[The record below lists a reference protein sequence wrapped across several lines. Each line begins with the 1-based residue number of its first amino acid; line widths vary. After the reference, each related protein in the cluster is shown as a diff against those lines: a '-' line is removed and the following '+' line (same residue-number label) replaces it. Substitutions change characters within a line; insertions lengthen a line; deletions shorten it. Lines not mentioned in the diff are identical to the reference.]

1 MPTIFAAWPHLYRLL
16 LAALL
21 LWTPPLFAELTI
33 TTDRT
38 TIGADESLQMVLRY
52 DGQVLSGEPELGV
65 LLRDW
70 EIISNNRNQQYSWAN
85 GESISYSEWQ
95 LTLLPRSTG
104 KLIIPSINFKNEIS
118 NALEIEV
125 LPSRTASSVAQTIF
139 AESSV
144 DREQLYP
151 QQQLLYTARLYS
163 ASRLSDLALTEL
175 NIDNALIERVG
186 ESQYQKTI
194 AGRVYLVVEVQYAIF
209 PSQLGSLTI
218 PALRFSGYEVSGRTS
233 FFNRGNRVIRTTEA
247 HTVTVA
253 ALPDGQ
259 PAAGWMPATEVT
271 LEEQWSAAPDS
282 LTVGEPITRTL
293 TLTASGLTGAQLAPL
308 PAADGDGFKSY
319 PDQAKLSETSD
330 SRGVVGQRIE
340 STAIVPQQPGELT
353 LPAITVNWWD
363 TASDRPRR
371 ATLPERTVTV
381 AAAFNAAAA
390 TTQPPAPAEPA
401 PQPLLPLATTVAQAP
416 PDRRLLQLSL
426 SLNAVLLAAAIGLL
440 WWRRPTPKPRA
451 ERIADCSE
459 EVNERRCWQQLE
471 EAANGGDSAAL
482 SEAIV
487 RWAALLSRGAITSQR
502 QLYDLFSERD
512 ENLAKQLAAIETAA
526 FSGQPSRP
534 ETDHSALVKALR
546 KQRPTLRNSTATTS
560 RAVNLAPLYR

>member
-1 MPTIFAAWPHLYRLL
+1 MPIPYLAWRRLWL
-16 LAALL
+16 LVVLL
-21 LWTPPLFAELTI
+21 LWAPPLLAELTI

-118 NALEIEV
+118 NAVEIEV

-151 QQQLLYTARLYS
+151 QQQLIYTARLYS

-175 NIDNALIERVG
+175 NIDNALIERIG
-186 ESQYQKTI
+186 ENQYQKTI
-194 AGRVYLVVEVQYAIF
+194 AGRTYLVVEVQYAIF
-209 PSQLGSLTI
+209 PSQTGNLTI

-253 ALPDGQ
+253 ALPSGQ
-259 PAAGWMPATEVT
+259 SAAGWMPATQLT
-271 LEEQWSAAPDS
+271 LDESWSGQIDS

-293 TLTASGLTGAQLAPL
+293 TLTANGLTGAQLAPL

-319 PDQAKLSETSD
+319 PDQAKLSETSN

-340 STAIVPQQPGELT
+340 STAIVPQRAGELQ

-363 TASDRPRR
+363 TESDQPRQV
-371 ATLPERTVTV
+371 TLPARVVNVV
-381 AAAFNAAAA
+381 AAYNPAASVA
-390 TTQPPAPAEPA
+390 PPPTVGVAPVAPAVTA
-401 PQPLLPLATTVAQAP
+401 VTPLP
-416 PDRRLLQLSL
+416 PTDNRWLQLSL
-426 SLNAVLLAAAIGLL
+426 SINALLAAALIGLL
-440 WWRRPTPKPRA
+440 WYRPRTAPRPADPVGHQHPDETPLWRA
-451 ERIADCSE
+451 I
-459 EVNERRCWQQLE
+459 
-471 EAANGGDSAAL
+471 EAAASQQDAAAL

-487 RWAALLSRGAITSQR
+487 RWAALLSGGAIRSLNELSRTVDRTDSALAN
-502 QLYDLFSERD
+502 QLYELEQQAYAYQQAGTSSDY
-512 ENLAKQLAAIETAA
+512 TALRR
-526 FSGQPSRP
+526 S
-534 ETDHSALVKALR
+534 LR
-546 KQRPTLRNSTATTS
+546 KQRSAVRGASGSLATKPTS
-560 RAVNLAPLYR
+560 LAPLYR